1 MRKMT
6 AEICGEER
14 DLVASFAA
22 SVEIN
27 EKVADPLLITRE
39 AAIESVM
46 LAQGI
51 AYSPKWRFTVKNV
64 PQIVHIGLKAAGDKV
79 KLPDVQEWCFEVGFP
94 QAQAVASEYIAM
106 ISRPAPEVDATEE
119 KEPADAGE

>member
-6 AEICGEER
+6 REICGEER

-46 LAQGI
+46 LSQGVP
-51 AYSPKWRFTVKNV
+51 YSPKWRFSVKNV
-64 PQIVHIGLKAAGDKV
+64 PQILHIGLKAAGEKV
-79 KLPDVQEWCFEVGFP
+79 KLSEVQEWCFEAGFP
-94 QAQAVASEYIAM
+94 VAQAMASEYIAL
-106 ISRPAPEVDATEE
+106 ISRPAPEVESVSDEDAS
-119 KEPADAGE
+119 DAGE